1 MLISRVKLQNWKNFQ
16 HAEAKLLDVTYVLGA
31 NATGKSN
38 LLDVF
43 RFLRDIAKAQGGG
56 IQKAIADRGGLKKL
70 RCLHARSKPE
80 VVIEVHLSEN
90 YDDPTPLW
98 RYVLAIKSE
107 SGGAKRPIIAAE
119 EVYKSVDGKEVRLLR
134 RPDDPDL
141 SDRERLT
148 QTSLEQIQTNSE
160 FRELADQF
168 SEIAYLHLVPQLVKF
183 GSAIGGQTVESDPFG
198 QAFLERVAKSSAK
211 VRSSR
216 LSRIQKALSVAV
228 PQFEE
233 LKFVRDEITGRP
245 HLEAKY
251 AHHRPGAGWQREDQ
265 FSDGTLR
272 LIALFWL
279 LMEGDGLLLLEEP
292 ELSLDEEIVRNLPR
306 LIEQL
311 RRSTKKRQ
319 RQIII
324 STHSQALLD
333 NKSVDGRG
341 VLRLERVQEGTIVQ
355 SPTNEELDLMREG
368 FSPAEILLPKAH
380 PKDLHKMALS

>member
-1 MLISRVKLQNWKNFQ
+1 MLISHVKLQNWKNFQ
-16 HAEAKLLDVTYVLGA
+16 HAEASLLDVTYVLGA

-43 RFLRDIAKAQGGG
+43 RFLRDIAKPQGGG
-56 IQKAIADRGGLKKL
+56 IQKAVADRGGLKKL

-80 VVIEVHLSEN
+80 IVIEVHLSDN
-90 YDDPTPLW
+90 FDDPVPIW
-98 RYVLAIKSE
+98 RYVLALKAE
-107 SGGAKRPIIAAE
+107 SSGIKRPIIAAE
-119 EVYKSVDGKEVRLLR
+119 EVYKLVDGKERCFLR
-134 RPDDPDL
+134 RPDKDDVL
-141 SDRERLT
+141 DRERLT
-148 QTSLEQIQTNSE
+148 QTSLEQIQTNSD

-168 SEIAYLHLVPQLVKF
+168 SEITYLHLVPQLVKF
-183 GSAIGGQTVESDPFG
+183 GSSIGGQTVESDPFG
-198 QAFLERVAKSSAK
+198 QAFLERVAKANGK
-211 VRSSR
+211 VRTSR
-216 LSRIQKALSVAV
+216 LGRIQKALSIAV

-245 HLEAKY
+245 HLEARY
-251 AHHRPGAGWQREDQ
+251 AHHRPAAGWQREDQ

-279 LMEGDGLLLLEEP
+279 LMEGDSLLLLEEP

-306 LIEQL
+306 LIEQV

-341 VLRLERVQEGTIVQ
+341 VLWLDRVQEGTVVR
-355 SPTNEELDLMREG
+355 SPSDEQLELMREG
-368 FSPAEILLPKAH
+368 YSPAEILLSKAH
-380 PKDLHKMALS
+380 PKDLHKMVLN

>member
-1 MLISRVKLQNWKNFQ
+1 M
-16 HAEAKLLDVTYVLGA
+16 TYVLGA

-80 VVIEVHLSEN
+80 VVIEVQLSEKF
-90 YDDPTPLW
+90 DDPAPLW
-98 RYVLAIKSE
+98 RYILALKSE
-107 SGGAKRPIIAAE
+107 GGGAKRPIVAAE
-119 EVYKSVDGKEVRLLR
+119 EVYKSVAGKETCLLR
-134 RPDDPDL
+134 RPDKNDL
-141 SDRERLT
+141 LDRERLT

-251 AHHRPGAGWQREDQ
+251 AHHRPRAGWQREDQ

-279 LMEGDGLLLLEEP
+279 LMEGDSLLLLEEP

-306 LIEQL
+306 LIEQV

-341 VLRLERVQEGTIVQ
+341 VLWLERVQEGTIVR
-355 SPTNEELDLMREG
+355 SPSDEELDLMREG